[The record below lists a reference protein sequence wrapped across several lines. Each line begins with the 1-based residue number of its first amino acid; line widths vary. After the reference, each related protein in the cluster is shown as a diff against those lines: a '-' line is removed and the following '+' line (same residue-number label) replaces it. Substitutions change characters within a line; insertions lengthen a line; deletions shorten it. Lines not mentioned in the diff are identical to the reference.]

1 MDKYII
7 QKNIKIFNINFNN
20 NIDTKILSELIDMKG
35 HNFCSFID
43 GMFSIILLDKKEYK
57 LYLYRDNSG
66 QKPLYYSIIN
76 DKIICCSELTPI
88 TNSIDKL
95 NEIKKDA
102 LVEIIN
108 FGTTV
113 SQNTIFENIYKLLPG
128 EKISI
133 NLQNLK
139 FSKEFFSHNVNLD
152 GELNLDNIIS
162 KTIHKHLQ
170 TKNKIGINLSGG
182 IDPNIILYET
192 LKLNPSITVFS
203 TKFEDQQ
210 QL

>member
-1 MDKYII
+1 ML
-7 QKNIKIFNINFNN
+7 F
-20 NIDTKILSELIDMKG
+20 
-35 HNFCSFID
+35 
-43 GMFSIILLDKKEYK
+43 
-57 LYLYRDNSG
+57 
-66 QKPLYYSIIN
+66 
-76 DKIICCSELTPI
+76 ELTPI

-152 GELNLDNIIS
+152 ANSSDIS
-162 KTIHKHLQ
+162 SKIIHKYHKQ
-170 TKNKIGINLSGG
+170 K
-182 IDPNIILYET
+182 
-192 LKLNPSITVFS
+192 
-203 TKFEDQQ
+203 
-210 QL
+210 